1 MADEN
6 VHVEV
11 DEDLCVGTGDCV
23 RIAPTAFALDRG
35 DRVARVLP
43 TASETDMEDLLDAA
57 MNCPTQ
63 AIRVTQEGKDLV

>member
-1 MADEN
+1 MAEN

-23 RIAPTAFALDRG
+23 RIAPQAFALERG

-43 TASETDMEDLLDAA
+43 TVGDADVEDLIDAA

-63 AIRVTQEGKDLV
+63 AIRVTQDGKDLA